1 MENCQ
6 TGGGAQGAKKEEAPA
21 IGARARPKSFC
32 ETLEEAIERER
43 RARTR
48 TSPSLPGHVAPF
60 ADLPGFGCEKKEAKE
75 EEEGEIASGPM
86 KVGAGEGESEGR
98 DFGPLVELLCRSF
111 LGEELGELSGLDG
124 FDFKV
129 AVMVMRRKSR
139 VKQRECE
146 KVGGDSQESFLELL
160 RAQGSLSCKRVEE
173 NHKFVFKHTLKA
185 LRAKFKLEHPGPW
198 EEFAFYRHFFQPL
211 LDSDASLQLED
222 FLDPLDRRGRP
233 SKTLSS
239 RYLSLIFRS
248 ALFREAFE
256 EFLARPSIE
265 KSPLVLEYLPSVRPK
280 LEKLFS
286 AWEKNFK
293 KSADPLRTQSEL
305 LRHLEKNHQCKLP
318 WTRNEVL
325 NAIQVFL
332 DVVRA
337 DQPSQTKKAPISF
350 SLSSSQNSKSLLS

>member
-1 MENCQ
+1 MEGLQ
-6 TGGGAQGAKKEEAPA
+6 TAGGAKGAKKEEGPS
-21 IGARARPKSFC
+21 IGARIRPKSFC

-43 RARTR
+43 RARMAAP
-48 TSPSLPGHVAPF
+48 PSLPGPF
-60 ADLPGFGCEKKEAKE
+60 ADLSGLGCRKKDAR
-75 EEEGEIASGPM
+75 GEDAGKKASDPM
-86 KVGAGEGESEGR
+86 KAGVRDGESGGR
-98 DFGPLVELLCRSF
+98 DFGPLVELLSRSF

-129 AVMVMRRKSR
+129 AVVIMRRKSG

-160 RAQGSLSCKRVEE
+160 RTQGSLSCKRVEE

-185 LRAKFKLEHPGPW
+185 LRAKFKLERPGPW

-248 ALFREAFE
+248 GLFREAFE

-286 AWEKNFK
+286 AWEKNFR
-293 KSADPLRTQSEL
+293 KSPDPLRTQGDL

-337 DQPSQTKKAPISF
+337 DQPNPAKKAPISF